1 MATQLRDRAEDPKIL
16 ERASDLY
23 AERPIEEEDIAELE
37 ALIRSEAKRRRMVFS
52 FEREAVSPSRLE
64 ELSDDDTRNDSKASP
79 VQREYTREQELIAW
93 ALIIV
98 ILVISVIA
106 CYLLWAKAN
115 GTV

>member
-37 ALIRSEAKRRRMVFS
+37 ALIRSEAKRRRKVVS
-52 FEREAVSPSRLE
+52 SEREAVS
-64 ELSDDDTRNDSKASP
+64 SDDDTRNNSKASP
-79 VQREYTREQELIAW
+79 VQREHILEQELIAW

-98 ILVISVIA
+98 MLVISVIA

-115 GTV
+115 GTM

>member
-1 MATQLRDRAEDPKIL
+1 MKIQRSSNGQVTYML
-16 ERASDLY
+16 SGQ
-23 AERPIEEEDIAELE
+23 IGEEDTAELE

-52 FEREAVSPSRLE
+52 SEREVVSPI
-64 ELSDDDTRNDSKASP
+64 
-79 VQREYTREQELIAW
+79 REQELIAW

-106 CYLLWAKAN
+106 FYLLWAN

>member
-1 MATQLRDRAEDPKIL
+1 MLKIQRSSNGQVTYML
-16 ERASDLY
+16 SGQ
-23 AERPIEEEDIAELE
+23 IEEEDIAELE
-37 ALIRSEAKRRRMVFS
+37 ALIRSEAKRRPMVFS
-52 FEREAVSPSRLE
+52 SERAAVSPSRLE
-64 ELSDDDTRNDSKASP
+64 ELSSDDDTRNDSKASP

-106 CYLLWAKAN
+106 FYLLWAKAN

>member
-1 MATQLRDRAEDPKIL
+1 MLKIQRSSNGQVIYMLSGQMEKEDM
-16 ERASDLY
+16 
-23 AERPIEEEDIAELE
+23 AELE

-52 FEREAVSPSRLE
+52 SEREAVSPSRLE
-64 ELSDDDTRNDSKASP
+64 EVSSDDDTRNDSKASP
-79 VQREYTREQELIAW
+79 VQREFTREQELTW

>member
-1 MATQLRDRAEDPKIL
+1 
-16 ERASDLY
+16 
-23 AERPIEEEDIAELE
+23 
-37 ALIRSEAKRRRMVFS
+37 MVFS
-52 FEREAVSPSRLE
+52 SEREAVSPSRLE
-64 ELSDDDTRNDSKASP
+64 EVSSDDDTRNDSKASP

-106 CYLLWAKAN
+106 FYLLWAKAD

>member
-37 ALIRSEAKRRRMVFS
+37 ALLRSEAKRHRMVFS
-52 FEREAVSPSRLE
+52 SEREAVFPSRLE
-64 ELSDDDTRNDSKASP
+64 EVSLDDDTRNDSKASP
-79 VQREYTREQELIAW
+79 VQREYIREQELTW